1 MTALGTFQTISTW
14 RPPNV
19 LCIWS
24 NCQGFQKGRSSPR
37 HGNGSGFL
45 QPSEVAGGS
54 PTGCRLRSS
63 GRGPAGFCSWNTE
76 QERQVGSSP
85 HGADKLVGSQTSE
98 KEADKLNTWA
108 VDEAPRS
115 RRQVTAEASLDLL
128 WPEGE
133 GWAELPGPWNST
145 PPLPGY
151 REGARVS
158 PASPRMEA
166 HQSQSLAISEAVL
179 GGALALAV

>member
-1 MTALGTFQTISTW
+1 MCCVFGQTVRASRRVDPAPDTEMGAGSSS
-14 RPPNV
+14 P
-19 LCIWS
+19 
-24 NCQGFQKGRSSPR
+24 QKG
-37 HGNGSGFL
+37 
-45 QPSEVAGGS
+45 GGVS

-63 GRGPAGFCSWNTE
+63 GRGPAGFCSWNTK

-85 HGADKLVGSQTSE
+85 RGADKLVGSQTSE

-108 VDEAPRS
+108 ADEAPRS
-115 RRQVTAEASLDLL
+115 RWQVTAEASLDLL

-145 PPLPGY
+145 PQLPGY
-151 REGARVS
+151 RAGARVS

-166 HQSQSLAISEAVL
+166 HQSQSLAISEAML